1 MENLVKTNE
10 KGQNVTTSLM
20 VAKTFGK
27 MHKNVIQDIQNLSCT
42 EDFNRLNFQPIS
54 YTDSMNREQRA
65 YEMTIDGFSFLVM
78 GYTGTKAGEFKET
91 YILEFNKREEM
102 LKSDDYIL
110 FRAAEIQKKK
120 ISELENKLNLNQQ
133 VIEIQAVQ
141 IKELAPKAEYT
152 ETVLQSSETYVTTR
166 IAQELGISAMVLNKK
181 LHEMRV
187 QRKVDGQWIL
197 YTKFLDKGYAKSHTV
212 PFTKKDGTTGTNTQT
227 VWTEKGRFMIHKLF
241 KNQQSA

>member
-10 KGQNVTTSLM
+10 KGQNVTTSLL

-27 MHKNVIQDIQNLSCT
+27 NHQHVLRDIQNLNCT
-42 EDFNRLNFQPIS
+42 PEFNVSNFGLIS

-65 YEMTIDGFSFLVM
+65 YEMTKDGFTFLVM
-78 GYTGTKAGEFKET
+78 GYNGEKAGEFKEK
-91 YILEFNKREEM
+91 YILEFNNREAM
-102 LKSDDYIL
+102 LNSDDYIL
-110 FRAAEIQKKK
+110 IRAAQIQKKK
-120 ISELENKLNLNQQ
+120 ISELENKLNLTQQ
-133 VIEIQAVQ
+133 VNEIQAVQ

-166 IAQELGISAMVLNKK
+166 IAQELGISAIVLNKK
-181 LHEMRV
+181 LYEMRV

-212 PFTKKDGTTGTNTQT
+212 PFPKKDGTIGTNTVT
-227 VWTEKGRFMIHKLF
+227 VWTEKGRFMIHELF